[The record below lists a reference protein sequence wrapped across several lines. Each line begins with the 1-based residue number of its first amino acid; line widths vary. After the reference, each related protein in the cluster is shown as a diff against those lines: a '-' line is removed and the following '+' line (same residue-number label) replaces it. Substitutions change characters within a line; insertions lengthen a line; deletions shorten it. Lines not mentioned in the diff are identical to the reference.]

1 MEDICEVCKK
11 PVQVFCSCETSYL
24 YCYQD
29 FFGVHQKGK
38 GKHNE
43 IDLPTKRQEINQK
56 FVSIIENLK
65 KVKIEII
72 SRSNELINIIQVI
85 TKSRLSCIE
94 KYIDSCYND
103 FKNKGMD
110 FDKINKDYQSIETRE
125 ANIESFMKITAKN
138 FSILKDDDEII
149 DPDHQKV
156 FLELKLKSLKFS
168 KNLEKIQ
175 KQLKTNLSLL
185 LQGHTSPVRCVAE
198 TSDNKNVIS
207 GSYDNTI
214 RIWNLLEKIQEAVLE
229 GHTDSV

>member
-85 TKSRLSCIE
+85 TKSRLSCI
-94 KYIDSCYND
+94 
-103 FKNKGMD
+103 
-110 FDKINKDYQSIETRE
+110 
-125 ANIESFMKITAKN
+125 
-138 FSILKDDDEII
+138 
-149 DPDHQKV
+149 
-156 FLELKLKSLKFS
+156 
-168 KNLEKIQ
+168 
-175 KQLKTNLSLL
+175 
-185 LQGHTSPVRCVAE
+185 
-198 TSDNKNVIS
+198 
-207 GSYDNTI
+207 
-214 RIWNLLEKIQEAVLE
+214 
-229 GHTDSV
+229 